1 MGGKPKP
8 KRNRATE
15 ERRQRLARA
24 LRDNLKRRKGQARAR
39 EDENGETVKKAGPPP
54 DVS

>member
-1 MGGKPKP
+1 MGGEQKP
-8 KRNRATE
+8 KRSRAAE

-39 EDENGETVKKAGPPP
+39 EGGDGETVKKAGPSP
-54 DVS
+54 DAP